1 MLLCISRLSM
11 LAKDMDKPDE
21 GIFSQN
27 CYLCSKAFSCLYKP
41 IVCSLCGYMFCSN
54 CAPRTLVLGTQHEE
68 KRVCVVCEFMYRFVY
83 KTEDTK

>member
-1 MLLCISRLSM
+1 M
-11 LAKDMDKPDE
+11 LAKDMDKTDE

-27 CYLCSKAFSCLYKP
+27 CYLCSKPFSCLRKP

-54 CAPRTLVLGTQHEE
+54 CAPRILILGSQHEE
-68 KRVCVVCEFMYRFVY
+68 KRVCMVCEFMYRFVY

>member
-1 MLLCISRLSM
+1 
-11 LAKDMDKPDE
+11 
-21 GIFSQN
+21 
-27 CYLCSKAFSCLYKP
+27 
-41 IVCSLCGYMFCSN
+41 MFCSN